1 VEIIYDM
8 SEALTDTRLKSVI
21 VEITP
26 GEEDSAVME
35 RIASCGLECVNHPK
49 GTSGQE
55 NAVFG
60 QK

>member
-1 VEIIYDM
+1 M